1 MGVKNFANKSFATR
15 LASGIVLVALLILG
29 LTVGG
34 SFAGGR
40 ILFFANLILSL
51 IAMYELYKAIEV
63 HKTILA
69 YTGYLFIIIYYV
81 LLYFDQYNVALVAGK
96 DIHGKR
102 FMMILM
108 VGFLIVLFAEYVFTY
123 PKFKMKHVA
132 EVFMC
137 MVYGGVMLSY
147 LYITRMEGSKLLAD
161 GSMKD
166 GVGLYS
172 VWLIFI
178 ASWGCDTCA
187 YLAGVAFGKHKMAP
201 VLSPKKSIEG
211 AIGGILGAAALG
223 AIYAAIFSD
232 KIDLPYPVPMFAI
245 ICAVAGFISM
255 IGDLAASAIKRN
267 HDIKDYGRI
276 IPGHGG
282 IMDRFDSVIYV
293 APVIWILVYLTTYVL
308 K

>member
-1 MGVKNFANKSFATR
+1 MGVSNFANKSFFTR
-15 LASGIVLVALLILG
+15 LASGVVLVILLIAG

-40 ILFFANLILSL
+40 ILFFANLILS
-51 IAMYELYKAIEV
+51 IVAMYELFKAIEV
-63 HKTILA
+63 EKTILA
-69 YTGYLFIIIYYV
+69 FTGYVFIILYYV
-81 LLYFDQYNVALVAGK
+81 LLYFDKYNVELVPGK
-96 DIHGKR
+96 EIHGNS

-132 EVFMC
+132 EVFMI

-147 LYITRMEGSKLLAD
+147 LYITRVEGLKILDD
-161 GSMKD
+161 GTVID
-166 GVGLYS
+166 GVGMYS

-211 AIGGILGAAALG
+211 AVGGILGAAALG
-223 AIYAAIFSD
+223 AIYAAIFAD

-267 HDIKDYGRI
+267 HDIKDYGKI

-293 APVIWILVYLTTYVL
+293 APVIWSLVYLTTYVL

>member
-15 LASGIVLVALLILG
+15 LASGVVLVVLLILG

-63 HKTILA
+63 EKTVLA
-69 YTGYLFIIIYYV
+69 YTGYIFIILYYL
-81 LLYFDQYNVALVAGK
+81 LLYFDQYNVVLVGDK

-147 LYITRMEGSKLLAD
+147 LYITRMEG
-161 GSMKD
+161 KD
-166 GVGLYS
+166 GIVGQYT

-201 VLSPKKSIEG
+201 ILSPKKSIEG
-211 AIGGILGAAALG
+211 AIGGILGAALLG
-223 AIYAAIFSD
+223 AGYGAAFAD
-232 KIDLPYPVPMFAI
+232 KITVPYPAVVFAI
-245 ICAVAGFISM
+245 TCAVAGFISM

-267 HDIKDYGRI
+267 HDIKDYGKI

-293 APVIWILVYLTTYVL
+293 APVIWALVYLMTYVL
-308 K
+308 QK